1 MILGFF
7 WNGNLNKNISFS
19 GNIKSWKKAVHNLEI
34 QGYGICYDNCLKK
47 EHVCQIQVL
56 GWKPQYITRRRP
68 IPYTFFGTI
77 LLFYWHSS
85 FGVHILNV
93 QCSCGLRGV
102 ICMIPINLERDHAFG
117 LLSRFS
123 VQSVFVLHSLL

>member
-1 MILGFF
+1 MAHLGFNRLFTGSRRDLVASNIEPSSGRNKINLKNKSKGLTRLLGFF

-85 FGVHILNV
+85 FGVHI
-93 QCSCGLRGV
+93 
-102 ICMIPINLERDHAFG
+102 
-117 LLSRFS
+117 
-123 VQSVFVLHSLL
+123 